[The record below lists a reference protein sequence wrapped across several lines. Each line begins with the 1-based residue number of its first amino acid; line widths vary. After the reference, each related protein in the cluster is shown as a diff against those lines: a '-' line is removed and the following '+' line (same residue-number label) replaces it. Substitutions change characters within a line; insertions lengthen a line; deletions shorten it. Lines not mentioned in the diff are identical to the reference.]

1 MQRILI
7 VDDNEDIR
15 EVLGTYVAKEGFEPV
30 VAKDGFEAL
39 DLFKK
44 ANPAVVLLDV
54 MMPGMDGY
62 KVCEKIREQS
72 DVPIILVTAKGDDYD
87 RVMGLDIGADD
98 YIVKPFNGDEVMARV
113 RAVLRR
119 MGRSEST
126 EEKKI
131 LNISDLTVNIE
142 TYTVYVGAEKLPMT
156 KKEVETMWILAGI
169 QARYLPEITCWTV
182 CGGRII
188 LVTAVPWIPISRDC
202 VRN

>member
-72 DVPIILVTAKGDDYD
+72 DCYSK
-87 RVMGLDIGADD
+87 R
-98 YIVKPFNGDEVMARV
+98 R
-113 RAVLRR
+113 RLRPCD
-119 MGRSEST
+119 GTGYRS
-126 EEKKI
+126 
-131 LNISDLTVNIE
+131 
-142 TYTVYVGAEKLPMT
+142 
-156 KKEVETMWILAGI
+156 
-169 QARYLPEITCWTV
+169 R
-182 CGGRII
+182 
-188 LVTAVPWIPISRDC
+188 
-202 VRN
+202 